1 MKKYNKKVV
10 KTLFKKEILDVI
22 RDKKTVIMMLVIPVI
37 LYPLIFV
44 VALGIMSSVQSGLQT
59 RTYNVAIETELDD
72 GRFYD
77 YVVKS
82 VYAVNKEKS
91 LAEDGS
97 SDSTENT
104 ENKNTENKNS
114 STEKNDKS
122 EEKYRMNFIRPDSIE
137 DFKASMQD
145 EVLDVYVEVVPDE
158 GDENEAGKE
167 GRVRYI
173 IYYLSSST
181 NSNYASDIIFDFVEK
196 MNQEMSKDKISEAG
210 LDVEL
215 TLNPIRYSYK
225 NVASGKQ
232 SMGSMLG
239 SVLPFL
245 LIISLLMGTMY
256 PAIDTTAGEKER
268 GTLETLLTLPITN
281 RQMIMG
287 KFLTVALIGII
298 SALLNIIS
306 MGGIAIYI
314 VKIMKSTGTIKTG
327 DVTLSEFIPAILV
340 GILAI
345 LAFSLFISAVT
356 MCVTS
361 FAKSYK
367 EANNYITPLMLA
379 VLFIGYIGFIPNVSL
394 EGGMALVPVANI
406 CLLIKNLLLFKVTL
420 ESVAVVLIS
429 NVLYAFLAILLL
441 GRIYDSESVLF
452 NDGRGGLQ
460 LFERRS
466 NLKKG
471 GVPTFSD
478 AWFVLLFVIVLVIY
492 VGGLLQTEF
501 GVYGVAGTQL
511 IILIIPLFMAIYTK
525 KDLKKTYS
533 FRLPKPGAAAGACIF
548 ILGIITVGMVITSI
562 VSSIFKD
569 SADASYESIKEIMN
583 KGFGITLFVVALM
596 PAVCEEMMFRGYV
609 FAAVRERYRPIV
621 AMIFVAICF
630 GLYHMSISRLFVT
643 GLLGFGLCVSTY
655 YTKSIFP
662 GMLMHF
668 INNSYSVVAYYYP
681 KAIEKG
687 LPFLAVERLS
697 VKSSIIIAIVGSMM
711 ITVGYIILRRY
722 KQIPDNVVQAVK

>member
-44 VALGIMSSVQSGLQT
+44 VALGIMSSVQSSLKT
-59 RTYNVAIETELDD
+59 RTYNIAIETKLDE
-72 GRFYD
+72 GQFYD
-77 YVVKS
+77 YVLKQVYS
-82 VYAVNKEKS
+82 VEKVREKGTTES
-91 LAEDGS
+91 GS
-97 SDSTENT
+97 GTSE
-104 ENKNTENKNS
+104 
-114 STEKNDKS
+114 STEKTTEEK
-122 EEKYRMNFIRPDSIE
+122 EEKYHINFVDAYSIE
-137 DFKASMQD
+137 DFKTAMQ
-145 EVLDVYVEVVPDE
+145 EETLDVYVEVVPDE
-158 GDENEAGKE
+158 GDENEEGKE
-167 GRVRYI
+167 GRVRYV

-196 MNQEMSKDKISEAG
+196 MNQEMSKDRISDAG

-215 TLNPIRYSYK
+215 TLNPISYSYK

-298 SALLNIIS
+298 SALLNILS

-314 VKIMKSTGTIKTG
+314 VKIMKSYGGVKMN
-327 DVTLSEFIPAILV
+327 DVALSEFVPAILV

-406 CLLIKNLLLFKVTL
+406 CLLIKNLLIFKVTL

-441 GRIYDSESVLF
+441 SRIYDSESVLF

-460 LFERRS
+460 LFEKRS

-492 VGGLLQTEF
+492 LGGILQSEY

-511 IILIIPLFMAIYTK
+511 IILSIPLVMAIYTK

-533 FRLPKPGAAAGACIF
+533 IRKPKAVPALGACIF
-548 ILGIITVGMVITSI
+548 ILGIISVGIVITSI
-562 VSSIFKD
+562 VSSIFKE
-569 SADASYESIKEIMN
+569 SSEASYESLKDIMDN
-583 KGFGITLFVVALM
+583 GFVITLLIVALL
-596 PAVCEEMMFRGYV
+596 PAICEEMMFRGYI
-609 FAAVRERYRPIV
+609 FAAVREKYRPVV
-621 AMIFVAICF
+621 AMIFVAVCF

-643 GLLGFGLCVSTY
+643 GLLGFGLCMSTY

-668 INNSYSVVAYYYP
+668 INNSYSVIAYYYP
-681 KAIEKG
+681 KVIEKV
-687 LPFLAVERLS
+687 LPILAVEKLS
-697 VKSSIIIAIVGSMM
+697 VKSAVIIAVFGIMM
-711 ITVGYIILRRY
+711 LVAGYTILRMS
-722 KQIPDNVVQAVK
+722 KKKEEVAGA

>member
-44 VALGIMSSVQSGLQT
+44 VALGIMSSVQSSLKT
-59 RTYNVAIETELDD
+59 RTYNIAIETKLDE
-72 GRFYD
+72 GQFYD
-77 YVVKS
+77 YVLKQVYS
-82 VYAVNKEKS
+82 VEKVREKGTTES
-91 LAEDGS
+91 GS
-97 SDSTENT
+97 GTSE
-104 ENKNTENKNS
+104 
-114 STEKNDKS
+114 STEKTTEEK
-122 EEKYRMNFIRPDSIE
+122 EEKYHINFVDAYSIE
-137 DFKASMQD
+137 DFKTAMQ
-145 EVLDVYVEVVPDE
+145 EETLDVYVEVVPDE
-158 GDENEAGKE
+158 GDENEEGKE
-167 GRVRYI
+167 GRVRYV

-196 MNQEMSKDKISEAG
+196 MNQEMSKDRISDAG

-215 TLNPIRYSYK
+215 TLNPISYSYK

-298 SALLNIIS
+298 SALLNILS

-314 VKIMKSTGTIKTG
+314 VKIMKSYGGVKMN
-327 DVTLSEFIPAILV
+327 DVALSEFVPAILV

-406 CLLIKNLLLFKVTL
+406 CLLIKNLLIFKVTL

-441 GRIYDSESVLF
+441 SRIYDSESVLF

-460 LFERRS
+460 LFEKRS

-492 VGGLLQTEF
+492 LGGILQSEY

-511 IILIIPLFMAIYTK
+511 IILSIPLVMAIYTK

-533 FRLPKPGAAAGACIF
+533 IRKPKAVPALGACIF
-548 ILGIITVGMVITSI
+548 ILGIISVGIVITSI
-562 VSSIFKD
+562 VSSIFKE
-569 SADASYESIKEIMN
+569 SSEASYESLKDIMDN
-583 KGFGITLFVVALM
+583 GFVITLLIVALL
-596 PAVCEEMMFRGYV
+596 PAICEEMMFRGYI
-609 FAAVRERYRPIV
+609 FAAVREKYRPVV
-621 AMIFVAICF
+621 AMIFVAVCF

-643 GLLGFGLCVSTY
+643 GLLGFGLCMSTY

-668 INNSYSVVAYYYP
+668 INNSYSVIAYYYP
-681 KAIEKG
+681 KVIEKV
-687 LPFLAVERLS
+687 LPILAVEKLS
-697 VKSSIIIAIVGSMM
+697 VKSAVIIAVFGIMM
-711 ITVGYIILRRY
+711 LVAGYTILRMS
-722 KQIPDNVVQAVK
+722 KKKEEAAGA

>member
-44 VALGIMSSVQSGLQT
+44 VALGIMSSVQSSLKT
-59 RTYNVAIETELDD
+59 RTYNIAIETKLDE
-72 GRFYD
+72 GQFYD
-77 YVVKS
+77 YVLKQVYS
-82 VYAVNKEKS
+82 VEKAREKGTTES
-91 LAEDGS
+91 GS
-97 SDSTENT
+97 GTSE
-104 ENKNTENKNS
+104 
-114 STEKNDKS
+114 STEKTTEEK
-122 EEKYRMNFIRPDSIE
+122 EEKYRINFVDAYSIE
-137 DFKASMQD
+137 DFKTAMQ
-145 EVLDVYVEVVPDE
+145 EETLDVYVEVVPDE
-158 GDENEAGKE
+158 GDENEEGKE
-167 GRVRYI
+167 GRVRYV

-196 MNQEMSKDKISEAG
+196 MNQEMSKDRISDAG

-215 TLNPIRYSYK
+215 TLNPISYSYK

-298 SALLNIIS
+298 SALLNILS

-314 VKIMKSTGTIKTG
+314 VKIMKSYGGVKMN
-327 DVTLSEFIPAILV
+327 DVALSEFVPAILV

-406 CLLIKNLLLFKVTL
+406 CLLIKNLLIFKVTL

-441 GRIYDSESVLF
+441 SRIYDSESVLF

-460 LFERRS
+460 LFEKRS

-492 VGGLLQTEF
+492 LGGILQSEY

-511 IILIIPLFMAIYTK
+511 IILSIPLVMAIYTK

-533 FRLPKPGAAAGACIF
+533 IRKPKAVPALGACIF
-548 ILGIITVGMVITSI
+548 ILGIISVGIVITSI
-562 VSSIFKD
+562 VSSIFKE
-569 SADASYESIKEIMN
+569 SSEASYESLKDIMDN
-583 KGFGITLFVVALM
+583 GFVITLLIVALL
-596 PAVCEEMMFRGYV
+596 PAICEEMMFRGYI
-609 FAAVRERYRPIV
+609 FAAVREKYRPVV
-621 AMIFVAICF
+621 AMIFVAVCF

-643 GLLGFGLCVSTY
+643 GLLGFGLCMSTY

-668 INNSYSVVAYYYP
+668 INNSYSVIAYYYP
-681 KAIEKG
+681 KAIEKV
-687 LPFLAVERLS
+687 LPILAVEKLS
-697 VKSSIIIAIVGSMM
+697 VKSAVIIAVFG
-711 ITVGYIILRRY
+711 ITMLVAGYTILRMS
-722 KQIPDNVVQAVK
+722 KKKEEAAGA

>member
-44 VALGIMSSVQSGLQT
+44 VALGIMSSVQSSLKT
-59 RTYNVAIETELDD
+59 RTYNIAIETKLDE
-72 GRFYD
+72 GQFYD
-77 YVVKS
+77 YVLKQAYS
-82 VYAVNKEKS
+82 VEKEREKGTTES
-91 LAEDGS
+91 GS
-97 SDSTENT
+97 GTSE
-104 ENKNTENKNS
+104 
-114 STEKNDKS
+114 STEKTTEEK
-122 EEKYRMNFIRPDSIE
+122 EEKYRINFVDAYSIE
-137 DFKASMQD
+137 DFKTAMQ
-145 EVLDVYVEVVPDE
+145 EETLDVYVEVVPDE
-158 GDENEAGKE
+158 GDENEEGKE
-167 GRVRYI
+167 GRVRYV

-196 MNQEMSKDKISEAG
+196 MNQEMSKDRISDAG

-215 TLNPIRYSYK
+215 TLNPISYSYK

-298 SALLNIIS
+298 SALLNILS

-314 VKIMKSTGTIKTG
+314 VKIMKSYGGVKMN
-327 DVTLSEFIPAILV
+327 DVALSEFVPAILV

-406 CLLIKNLLLFKVTL
+406 CLLIKNLLIFKVTL

-441 GRIYDSESVLF
+441 SRIYDSESVLF

-460 LFERRS
+460 LFEKRS

-492 VGGLLQTEF
+492 LGGILQSEY

-511 IILIIPLFMAIYTK
+511 IILSIPLVMAIYTK

-533 FRLPKPGAAAGACIF
+533 LRKPKAVPALGACIF
-548 ILGIITVGMVITSI
+548 ILGIISVGIVITSI
-562 VSSIFKD
+562 VSSIFKE
-569 SADASYESIKEIMN
+569 SSEASYESLKNIMDN
-583 KGFGITLFVVALM
+583 GFVITLLIVALL
-596 PAVCEEMMFRGYV
+596 PAICEEMMFRGYI
-609 FAAVRERYRPIV
+609 FAAVREKYRPVV
-621 AMIFVAICF
+621 AMIFVAVCF

-643 GLLGFGLCVSTY
+643 GLLGFGLCMSTY

-668 INNSYSVVAYYYP
+668 INNSYSVIAYYYP
-681 KAIEKG
+681 KAIEKV
-687 LPFLAVERLS
+687 LPILAVEKLS
-697 VKSSIIIAIVGSMM
+697 VKSAVIIAVFG
-711 ITVGYIILRRY
+711 ITMLVAGYMILRMS
-722 KQIPDNVVQAVK
+722 KKKEEAAGA

>member
-44 VALGIMSSVQSGLQT
+44 VALGIMSSVQSSLKT
-59 RTYNVAIETELDD
+59 RTYNIAIETKLDE
-72 GRFYD
+72 GQFYD
-77 YVVKS
+77 YVLKQAYS
-82 VYAVNKEKS
+82 VEKEREKGTTES
-91 LAEDGS
+91 GS
-97 SDSTENT
+97 GTSE
-104 ENKNTENKNS
+104 
-114 STEKNDKS
+114 STEKTTEEK
-122 EEKYRMNFIRPDSIE
+122 EEKYRINFVDAYSIE
-137 DFKASMQD
+137 DFKTAMQ
-145 EVLDVYVEVVPDE
+145 EETLDVYVEVVPDE
-158 GDENEAGKE
+158 GDENEEGKE
-167 GRVRYI
+167 GRVRYV

-196 MNQEMSKDKISEAG
+196 MNQEMSKDRISDAG

-215 TLNPIRYSYK
+215 TLNPISYSYK

-287 KFLTVALIGII
+287 KFLTVAMIGII
-298 SALLNIIS
+298 SALLNILS

-314 VKIMKSTGTIKTG
+314 VKIMKSYGGVKMN
-327 DVTLSEFIPAILV
+327 DVALSEFVPAILV

-406 CLLIKNLLLFKVTL
+406 CLLIKNLLIFKVTL

-441 GRIYDSESVLF
+441 SRIYDSESVLF

-460 LFERRS
+460 LFEKRS

-492 VGGLLQTEF
+492 LGGILQSEY

-511 IILIIPLFMAIYTK
+511 IILSIPLVMAIYTK

-533 FRLPKPGAAAGACIF
+533 LRKPKAVPALGACIF
-548 ILGIITVGMVITSI
+548 ILGIISVGIVITSI
-562 VSSIFKD
+562 VSSIFKE
-569 SADASYESIKEIMN
+569 SSEASYESLKDIMDN
-583 KGFGITLFVVALM
+583 GFVITLLIVALL
-596 PAVCEEMMFRGYV
+596 PAICEEMMFRGYI
-609 FAAVRERYRPIV
+609 FAAVREKYRPVV
-621 AMIFVAICF
+621 AMIFVAVCF

-643 GLLGFGLCVSTY
+643 GLLGFGLCMSTY

-668 INNSYSVVAYYYP
+668 INNSYSVIAYYYP
-681 KAIEKG
+681 KAIEKV
-687 LPFLAVERLS
+687 LPILAVEKLS
-697 VKSSIIIAIVGSMM
+697 VKSAVIIAVFG
-711 ITVGYIILRRY
+711 ITMLVAGYMILRMS
-722 KQIPDNVVQAVK
+722 KKKEEAAGA

>member
-44 VALGIMSSVQSGLQT
+44 VALGIMSSVQSSLKT
-59 RTYNVAIETELDD
+59 RTYNIAIETKLDE
-72 GRFYD
+72 GQFYD
-77 YVVKS
+77 YVLKQVYS
-82 VYAVNKEKS
+82 VEKTREKGTTES
-91 LAEDGS
+91 GS
-97 SDSTENT
+97 GTSE
-104 ENKNTENKNS
+104 
-114 STEKNDKS
+114 STEKTTEEK
-122 EEKYRMNFIRPDSIE
+122 EEKYRINFVDAYSIE
-137 DFKASMQD
+137 DFKTAMQ
-145 EVLDVYVEVVPDE
+145 EETLDVYVEVVPDE
-158 GDENEAGKE
+158 GDENEEGKE
-167 GRVRYI
+167 GRVRYV

-196 MNQEMSKDKISEAG
+196 MNQEMSKDRISDAG

-215 TLNPIRYSYK
+215 TLNPISYSYK

-298 SALLNIIS
+298 SALLNILS

-314 VKIMKSTGTIKTG
+314 VKIMKSYGGVKMN
-327 DVTLSEFIPAILV
+327 DVALSEFVPAILV

-406 CLLIKNLLLFKVTL
+406 CLLIKNLLIFKVTL

-441 GRIYDSESVLF
+441 SRIYDSESVLF

-460 LFERRS
+460 LFEKRS

-492 VGGLLQTEF
+492 LGGILQSEY
-501 GVYGVAGTQL
+501 GVYGVAGTQM
-511 IILIIPLFMAIYTK
+511 IILSIPLVMAIYTK

-533 FRLPKPGAAAGACIF
+533 LRKPKAVPALGACIF
-548 ILGIITVGMVITSI
+548 ILGIISVGIVITSI
-562 VSSIFKD
+562 VSSIFKE
-569 SADASYESIKEIMN
+569 SSEASYESLKDIMDN
-583 KGFGITLFVVALM
+583 GFVITLLIVALL
-596 PAVCEEMMFRGYV
+596 PAICEEMMFRGYI
-609 FAAVRERYRPIV
+609 FAAVREKYRPVV
-621 AMIFVAICF
+621 AMIFVAVCF

-643 GLLGFGLCVSTY
+643 GLLGFGLCMSTY

-668 INNSYSVVAYYYP
+668 INNSYSVIAYYYP
-681 KAIEKG
+681 KAIEKV
-687 LPFLAVERLS
+687 LPILAVEKLS
-697 VKSSIIIAIVGSMM
+697 VKSAVIIAVFG
-711 ITVGYIILRRY
+711 ITMLVAGYTILRMS
-722 KQIPDNVVQAVK
+722 KKKEEAAGA

>member
-44 VALGIMSSVQSGLQT
+44 VALGIMSSVQSSLKT
-59 RTYNVAIETELDD
+59 RTYNIAIETKLDE
-72 GRFYD
+72 GQFYD
-77 YVVKS
+77 YVLKQVYS
-82 VYAVNKEKS
+82 VEKTREKGTTES
-91 LAEDGS
+91 GS
-97 SDSTENT
+97 GTSE
-104 ENKNTENKNS
+104 
-114 STEKNDKS
+114 STEKTTEEK
-122 EEKYRMNFIRPDSIE
+122 EEKYRINFVDAYSIE
-137 DFKASMQD
+137 DFKTAMQ
-145 EVLDVYVEVVPDE
+145 EETLDVYVEVVPDE
-158 GDENEAGKE
+158 GDENEEGKE
-167 GRVRYI
+167 GRVRYV

-196 MNQEMSKDKISEAG
+196 MNQEMSKDRISDAG

-215 TLNPIRYSYK
+215 TLNPISYSYK

-298 SALLNIIS
+298 SALLNILS

-314 VKIMKSTGTIKTG
+314 VKIMKSYGGVKMN
-327 DVTLSEFIPAILV
+327 DVALSEFVPAILV

-406 CLLIKNLLLFKVTL
+406 CLLIKNLLIFKVTL

-441 GRIYDSESVLF
+441 SRIYDSESVLF

-460 LFERRS
+460 LFEKRS

-492 VGGLLQTEF
+492 LGGILQSEY

-511 IILIIPLFMAIYTK
+511 IILSIPLVMAIYTK

-533 FRLPKPGAAAGACIF
+533 IRKPKAVPALGACIF
-548 ILGIITVGMVITSI
+548 ILGIISVGIVITSI
-562 VSSIFKD
+562 VSSVFKE
-569 SADASYESIKEIMN
+569 SSEASYESLKDIMDN
-583 KGFGITLFVVALM
+583 GFVITLLIVALL
-596 PAVCEEMMFRGYV
+596 PAICEEMMFRGYI
-609 FAAVRERYRPIV
+609 FAAVREKYRPVV
-621 AMIFVAICF
+621 AMIFVAVCF

-643 GLLGFGLCVSTY
+643 GLLGFGLCMSTY

-668 INNSYSVVAYYYP
+668 INNSYSVIAYYYP
-681 KAIEKG
+681 KAIEKV
-687 LPFLAVERLS
+687 LPILAVEKLS
-697 VKSSIIIAIVGSMM
+697 VKSAVIIAVFG
-711 ITVGYIILRRY
+711 ITMLVAGYTILRMS
-722 KQIPDNVVQAVK
+722 KKKEEAAGA

>member
-44 VALGIMSSVQSGLQT
+44 VALGIMSSVQSSLKT
-59 RTYNVAIETELDD
+59 RTYNIAIETKLDE
-72 GRFYD
+72 GQFYD
-77 YVVKS
+77 YVLKQ
-82 VYAVNKEKS
+82 VYFVEKVREKGTTES
-91 LAEDGS
+91 GS
-97 SDSTENT
+97 GTSE
-104 ENKNTENKNS
+104 
-114 STEKNDKS
+114 STEKTTEEK
-122 EEKYRMNFIRPDSIE
+122 EEKYRINFVDAYSIE
-137 DFKASMQD
+137 DFKTAMQ
-145 EVLDVYVEVVPDE
+145 EETLDVYVEVVPDE
-158 GDENEAGKE
+158 GDENEEGKE
-167 GRVRYI
+167 GRVRYV

-196 MNQEMSKDKISEAG
+196 MNQEMSKDRISDAG

-215 TLNPIRYSYK
+215 TLNPISYSYK

-298 SALLNIIS
+298 SALLNILS

-314 VKIMKSTGTIKTG
+314 VKIMKSYGGVKMN
-327 DVTLSEFIPAILV
+327 DVALSEFVPAILV

-406 CLLIKNLLLFKVTL
+406 CLLIKNLLIFKVTL

-441 GRIYDSESVLF
+441 SRIYDSESVLF

-460 LFERRS
+460 LFEKRS

-492 VGGLLQTEF
+492 LGGILQSEY

-511 IILIIPLFMAIYTK
+511 IILSIPLVMAIYTK

-533 FRLPKPGAAAGACIF
+533 IRKPKAVPALGACIF
-548 ILGIITVGMVITSI
+548 ILGIISVGIVITSI
-562 VSSIFKD
+562 VSSVFKE
-569 SADASYESIKEIMN
+569 SSEASYESLKDIMDN
-583 KGFGITLFVVALM
+583 GFVITLLIVALL
-596 PAVCEEMMFRGYV
+596 PAICEEMMFRGYI
-609 FAAVRERYRPIV
+609 FAAVREKYRPVV
-621 AMIFVAICF
+621 AMIFVAVCF

-643 GLLGFGLCVSTY
+643 GLLGFGLCMSTY

-668 INNSYSVVAYYYP
+668 INNSYSVIAYYYP
-681 KAIEKG
+681 KAIEKV
-687 LPFLAVERLS
+687 LPILAVEKLS
-697 VKSSIIIAIVGSMM
+697 VKSAVIIAVFG
-711 ITVGYIILRRY
+711 ITMLVAGYTILRMS
-722 KQIPDNVVQAVK
+722 KKKEEAAGA

>member
-44 VALGIMSSVQSGLQT
+44 VALGIMSSVQSSLKT
-59 RTYNVAIETELDD
+59 RTYNIAIETKLDE
-72 GRFYD
+72 GQFYD
-77 YVVKS
+77 YVLKQVYS
-82 VYAVNKEKS
+82 VEKVREKGTTES
-91 LAEDGS
+91 GS
-97 SDSTENT
+97 GTSE
-104 ENKNTENKNS
+104 
-114 STEKNDKS
+114 STEKTTEEK
-122 EEKYRMNFIRPDSIE
+122 EEKYHINFVDAYSIE
-137 DFKASMQD
+137 DFKTAMQ
-145 EVLDVYVEVVPDE
+145 EETLDVYVEVVPDE
-158 GDENEAGKE
+158 GDENEEGKE
-167 GRVRYI
+167 GRVRYV

-196 MNQEMSKDKISEAG
+196 MNHEMSKERISDAG

-215 TLNPIRYSYK
+215 TLNPISYSYK

-298 SALLNIIS
+298 SALLNILS

-314 VKIMKSTGTIKTG
+314 VKIMKSYGGVKMN
-327 DVTLSEFIPAILV
+327 DVALSEFVPAILV

-406 CLLIKNLLLFKVTL
+406 CLLIKNLLIFKVTL

-441 GRIYDSESVLF
+441 SRIYDSESVLF

-460 LFERRS
+460 LFEKRS

-492 VGGLLQTEF
+492 LGGILQSEY
-501 GVYGVAGTQL
+501 GVYGVAGTQM
-511 IILIIPLFMAIYTK
+511 IILSIPLVMAIYTK

-533 FRLPKPGAAAGACIF
+533 IRKPKAVPALGACIF
-548 ILGIITVGMVITSI
+548 ILGIISVGIVITSI
-562 VSSIFKD
+562 VSSIFKE
-569 SADASYESIKEIMN
+569 SSEASYESLKDIMDN
-583 KGFGITLFVVALM
+583 GFVITLLIVALL
-596 PAVCEEMMFRGYV
+596 PAICEEMMFRGYI
-609 FAAVRERYRPIV
+609 FAAVREKYRPVV
-621 AMIFVAICF
+621 AMIFVAVCF

-643 GLLGFGLCVSTY
+643 GLLGFGLCMSTY

-668 INNSYSVVAYYYP
+668 INNSYSVIAYYYP
-681 KAIEKG
+681 KAIEKV
-687 LPFLAVERLS
+687 LPILAVEKLS
-697 VKSSIIIAIVGSMM
+697 VKSAVIIAVFGIMM
-711 ITVGYIILRRY
+711 LVAGYTILRMS
-722 KQIPDNVVQAVK
+722 KKKEEVAGA

>member
-44 VALGIMSSVQSGLQT
+44 VALGIMSSVQSSLKT
-59 RTYNVAIETELDD
+59 RTYNIAIETKLDE
-72 GRFYD
+72 GQFYD
-77 YVVKS
+77 YVLKQVYS
-82 VYAVNKEKS
+82 VEKTREKGTTES
-91 LAEDGS
+91 GS
-97 SDSTENT
+97 GTSE
-104 ENKNTENKNS
+104 
-114 STEKNDKS
+114 STEKTTEEK
-122 EEKYRMNFIRPDSIE
+122 EEKYRINFVDAYSIE
-137 DFKASMQD
+137 DFKTAMQ
-145 EVLDVYVEVVPDE
+145 EETLDVYVEVVPDE
-158 GDENEAGKE
+158 GDENEEGKE
-167 GRVRYI
+167 GRVRYV

-196 MNQEMSKDKISEAG
+196 MNQEMSKDRISDAG

-215 TLNPIRYSYK
+215 TLNPISYSYK

-298 SALLNIIS
+298 SALLNILS

-314 VKIMKSTGTIKTG
+314 VKIMKSYGGVKMN
-327 DVTLSEFIPAILV
+327 DVALSEFVPAILV

-406 CLLIKNLLLFKVTL
+406 CLLIKNLLIFKVTL

-441 GRIYDSESVLF
+441 SRIYDSESVLF

-460 LFERRS
+460 LFEKRS

-492 VGGLLQTEF
+492 LGGILQSEY

-511 IILIIPLFMAIYTK
+511 IILSIPLVMAIYTK

-533 FRLPKPGAAAGACIF
+533 IRKPKAVPALGACIF
-548 ILGIITVGMVITSI
+548 ILGIISVGIVITSI
-562 VSSIFKD
+562 VSSIFKE
-569 SADASYESIKEIMN
+569 SSEASYESLKDIMDN
-583 KGFGITLFVVALM
+583 GFVITLLIVALL
-596 PAVCEEMMFRGYV
+596 PAICEEMMFRGYI
-609 FAAVRERYRPIV
+609 FAAVREKYRPVV
-621 AMIFVAICF
+621 AMIFVAVCF

-643 GLLGFGLCVSTY
+643 GLLGFGLCMSTY

-668 INNSYSVVAYYYP
+668 INNSYSVIAYYYP
-681 KAIEKG
+681 KAIEKV
-687 LPFLAVERLS
+687 LPILAVEKLS
-697 VKSSIIIAIVGSMM
+697 VKSAVIIAVFG
-711 ITVGYIILRRY
+711 ITMLVAGYMILRMS
-722 KQIPDNVVQAVK
+722 KKKEEAAGA

>member
-44 VALGIMSSVQSGLQT
+44 VALGIMSSVQSSLKT
-59 RTYNVAIETELDD
+59 RTYNIAIETKLDE
-72 GRFYD
+72 GQFYD
-77 YVVKS
+77 YVLKQVYS
-82 VYAVNKEKS
+82 VEKAREKGTTES
-91 LAEDGS
+91 GS
-97 SDSTENT
+97 GTSG
-104 ENKNTENKNS
+104 
-114 STEKNDKS
+114 STEKTTEEK
-122 EEKYRMNFIRPDSIE
+122 EEKYRINFVDAYSIE
-137 DFKASMQD
+137 DFKTAMQ
-145 EVLDVYVEVVPDE
+145 EETLDVYVEVVPDE
-158 GDENEAGKE
+158 GDENEEGKE
-167 GRVRYI
+167 GRVRYV

-196 MNQEMSKDKISEAG
+196 MNQEMSKDRISDAG

-215 TLNPIRYSYK
+215 TLNPISYSYK

-298 SALLNIIS
+298 SALLNILS

-314 VKIMKSTGTIKTG
+314 VKIMKSYGGVKMN
-327 DVTLSEFIPAILV
+327 DVTLSEFVPAILV

-406 CLLIKNLLLFKVTL
+406 CLLIKNLLIFKVTL

-441 GRIYDSESVLF
+441 SRIYDSESVLF

-460 LFERRS
+460 LFEKRS

-492 VGGLLQTEF
+492 LGGILQSEY

-511 IILIIPLFMAIYTK
+511 IILSIPLVMAIYTK

-533 FRLPKPGAAAGACIF
+533 LRKPKAVPALGACIF
-548 ILGIITVGMVITSI
+548 ILGIISVGIVITSI
-562 VSSIFKD
+562 VSSIFKE
-569 SADASYESIKEIMN
+569 SSEASYESLKDIMDN
-583 KGFGITLFVVALM
+583 GFVITLLIVALL
-596 PAVCEEMMFRGYV
+596 PAICEEMMFRGYI
-609 FAAVRERYRPIV
+609 FAAVREKYRPVV
-621 AMIFVAICF
+621 AMIFVAVCF

-643 GLLGFGLCVSTY
+643 GLLGFGLCMSTY

-668 INNSYSVVAYYYP
+668 INNSYSVIAYYYP
-681 KAIEKG
+681 KAIEKV
-687 LPFLAVERLS
+687 LPILAVEKLS
-697 VKSSIIIAIVGSMM
+697 VKSAVIIAVFG
-711 ITVGYIILRRY
+711 ITMLVAGYTILRMS
-722 KQIPDNVVQAVK
+722 KKKEEAAGA

>member
-44 VALGIMSSVQSGLQT
+44 VALGIMSSVQSSLKT
-59 RTYNVAIETELDD
+59 RTYNIAIETKLDE
-72 GRFYD
+72 GQFYD
-77 YVVKS
+77 YVQKQVYS
-82 VYAVNKEKS
+82 VEKAREKGTTES
-91 LAEDGS
+91 GS
-97 SDSTENT
+97 GTSE
-104 ENKNTENKNS
+104 
-114 STEKNDKS
+114 STEKTTEEK
-122 EEKYRMNFIRPDSIE
+122 EEKYRINFVDAYSIE
-137 DFKASMQD
+137 DFKTAMQ
-145 EVLDVYVEVVPDE
+145 EETLDVYVEVVPDE
-158 GDENEAGKE
+158 GDENEEGKE
-167 GRVRYI
+167 GRVRYV

-196 MNQEMSKDKISEAG
+196 MNQEMSKDRISDAG

-215 TLNPIRYSYK
+215 TLNPISYSYK

-298 SALLNIIS
+298 SALLNILS

-314 VKIMKSTGTIKTG
+314 VKIMKSYGGVKMN
-327 DVTLSEFIPAILV
+327 DVALSEFVPAILV

-406 CLLIKNLLLFKVTL
+406 CLLIKNLLIFKVTL

-441 GRIYDSESVLF
+441 SRIYDSESVLF

-460 LFERRS
+460 LFEKRS

-492 VGGLLQTEF
+492 LGGILQSEY

-511 IILIIPLFMAIYTK
+511 IILSIPLVMAIYTK

-533 FRLPKPGAAAGACIF
+533 IRKPKAVPALGACIF
-548 ILGIITVGMVITSI
+548 ILGIISVGIVITSI
-562 VSSIFKD
+562 VSSIFKE
-569 SADASYESIKEIMN
+569 SSEASYESLKDIMDN
-583 KGFGITLFVVALM
+583 GFVITLLIVALL
-596 PAVCEEMMFRGYV
+596 PAICEEMMFRGYI
-609 FAAVRERYRPIV
+609 FAAVREKYRPVV
-621 AMIFVAICF
+621 AMIFVAVCF

-643 GLLGFGLCVSTY
+643 GLLGFGLCMSTY

-668 INNSYSVVAYYYP
+668 INNSYSVIAYYYP
-681 KAIEKG
+681 KAIEKV
-687 LPFLAVERLS
+687 LPILAVEKLS
-697 VKSSIIIAIVGSMM
+697 VKSAVIIAVFG
-711 ITVGYIILRRY
+711 ITMLVAGYTILRMS
-722 KQIPDNVVQAVK
+722 KKKEEAAGA

>member
-44 VALGIMSSVQSGLQT
+44 VALGIMSSVQSSLKT
-59 RTYNVAIETELDD
+59 RTYNIAIETKLDE
-72 GRFYD
+72 GQFYD
-77 YVVKS
+77 YVLKQVYS
-82 VYAVNKEKS
+82 VEKTREKGTTES
-91 LAEDGS
+91 GS
-97 SDSTENT
+97 GTSE
-104 ENKNTENKNS
+104 
-114 STEKNDKS
+114 STEKTTEEK
-122 EEKYRMNFIRPDSIE
+122 EEKYRINFVDAYSIE
-137 DFKASMQD
+137 DFKTAMQ
-145 EVLDVYVEVVPDE
+145 EETLDVYVEVVPDE
-158 GDENEAGKE
+158 GDENEEGKE
-167 GRVRYI
+167 GRVRYV

-196 MNQEMSKDKISEAG
+196 MNQEMSKDRISDAG

-215 TLNPIRYSYK
+215 TLNPISYSYK

-298 SALLNIIS
+298 SALLNILS

-314 VKIMKSTGTIKTG
+314 VKIMKSYGGVKMN
-327 DVTLSEFIPAILV
+327 DVALSEFVPAILV

-406 CLLIKNLLLFKVTL
+406 CLLIKNLLIFKVTL

-441 GRIYDSESVLF
+441 SRIYDSESVLF

-460 LFERRS
+460 LFEKRS

-492 VGGLLQTEF
+492 LGGILQSEY

-511 IILIIPLFMAIYTK
+511 IILSIPLVMAIYTK

-533 FRLPKPGAAAGACIF
+533 LRKPKAVPALGACIF
-548 ILGIITVGMVITSI
+548 ILGIISVGIVITSI
-562 VSSIFKD
+562 VSSVFKE
-569 SADASYESIKEIMN
+569 SSEASYESLKDIMDN
-583 KGFGITLFVVALM
+583 GFVITLLIVALL
-596 PAVCEEMMFRGYV
+596 PAICEEMMFRGYI
-609 FAAVRERYRPIV
+609 FAAVREKYRPVV
-621 AMIFVAICF
+621 AMIFVAVCF

-643 GLLGFGLCVSTY
+643 GLLGFGLCMSTY

-668 INNSYSVVAYYYP
+668 INNSYSVIAYYYP
-681 KAIEKG
+681 KAIEKV
-687 LPFLAVERLS
+687 LPILAVEKLS
-697 VKSSIIIAIVGSMM
+697 VKSAVIIAVFG
-711 ITVGYIILRRY
+711 ITMLVAGYTILRMS
-722 KQIPDNVVQAVK
+722 KKKEEAAGA